1 MQYVFPLFVL
11 LMLLITVPRLF
22 TTWWLYWSEQ
32 KPDDF
37 PLPPVLAQFSDFS
50 LQDEGD
56 DTTSLL
62 VDDNEETELGRVV
75 TIAWHSIPVVDRNL
89 MLFCWAARQAE
100 KVVHDR
106 ITHPTVSVA
115 EAKVFLI
122 EDMSELQ
129 GLHDRAIVVVERSK
143 LFVKDL

>member
-1 MQYVFPLFVL
+1 
-11 LMLLITVPRLF
+11 
-22 TTWWLYWSEQ
+22 
-32 KPDDF
+32 
-37 PLPPVLAQFSDFS
+37 
-50 LQDEGD
+50 
-56 DTTSLL
+56 
-62 VDDNEETELGRVV
+62 
-75 TIAWHSIPVVDRNL
+75 
-89 MLFCWAARQAE
+89 MLFCWAALQAE